1 MSEAKKRKQYDELD
15 FTDDFIFCKILQS
28 DKNLCKELTELILSR
43 KIGEILQVDSQ
54 KPIEITADG
63 KGVRFDVYMEDDEST
78 VYDIEMQTT
87 TYEDLPKRMRYYQSM
102 IDLNLIERGAKYK
115 ELKKSYIIF
124 ICLENPYCGS
134 GLHKYSFKTV
144 CVEDPCVEFQDDI
157 FKISLSAEGDKSD
170 VSDEMSAFLS
180 YLSDKKAYSD
190 FTKRLHQKVLAA
202 REHVEWRREYMT
214 LLERDERMREEGR
227 EEVRKEAEK
236 KVLEA
241 EEKTAKAEEK
251 ASKAEEKASKAE
263 EKASKAEE
271 KALVAE
277 KEIAMTEEIVIQAI
291 RNMMNSD
298 MISATDAMDKMNIPA
313 DLREKY
319 LIRLE

>member
-1 MSEAKKRKQYDELD
+1 
-15 FTDDFIFCKILQS
+15 
-28 DKNLCKELTELILSR
+28 
-43 KIGEILQVDSQ
+43 
-54 KPIEITADG
+54 
-63 KGVRFDVYMEDDEST
+63 
-78 VYDIEMQTT
+78 
-87 TYEDLPKRMRYYQSM
+87 MRYYQSM

-157 FKISLSAEGDKSD
+157 FKIILSAKGDKSD

-180 YLSDKKAYSD
+180 YLSDKKADSD
-190 FTKRLHQKVLAA
+190 FTKRLHEKVLAA

-251 ASKAEEKASKAE
+251 ALKAE

-319 LIRLE
+319 LIRLR

>member
-1 MSEAKKRKQYDELD
+1 MY
-15 FTDDFIFCKILQS
+15 
-28 DKNLCKELTELILSR
+28 
-43 KIGEILQVDSQ
+43 
-54 KPIEITADG
+54 
-63 KGVRFDVYMEDDEST
+63 
-78 VYDIEMQTT
+78 
-87 TYEDLPKRMRYYQSM
+87 
-102 IDLNLIERGAKYK
+102 
-115 ELKKSYIIF
+115 
-124 ICLENPYCGS
+124 
-134 GLHKYSFKTV
+134 
-144 CVEDPCVEFQDDI
+144 DI
-157 FKISLSAEGDKSD
+157 FKIILSAEGDKSD

-241 EEKTAKAEEK
+241 EEK
-251 ASKAEEKASKAE
+251 
-263 EKASKAEE
+263 
-271 KALVAE
+271 ALKAE
-277 KEIAMTEEIVIQAI
+277 KEIAITEEIIIQAI

-319 LIRLE
+319 LIRLR

>member
-1 MSEAKKRKQYDELD
+1 
-15 FTDDFIFCKILQS
+15 
-28 DKNLCKELTELILSR
+28 
-43 KIGEILQVDSQ
+43 
-54 KPIEITADG
+54 
-63 KGVRFDVYMEDDEST
+63 
-78 VYDIEMQTT
+78 
-87 TYEDLPKRMRYYQSM
+87 
-102 IDLNLIERGAKYK
+102 
-115 ELKKSYIIF
+115 
-124 ICLENPYCGS
+124 
-134 GLHKYSFKTV
+134 
-144 CVEDPCVEFQDDI
+144 
-157 FKISLSAEGDKSD
+157 
-170 VSDEMSAFLS
+170 
-180 YLSDKKAYSD
+180 
-190 FTKRLHQKVLAA
+190 
-202 REHVEWRREYMT
+202 MT

-227 EEVRKEAEK
+227 EEVRKEAEM

-241 EEKTAKAEEK
+241 EEKTAKAEEKASKAEEK

-319 LIRLE
+319 LIRLR

>member
-1 MSEAKKRKQYDELD
+1 MY
-15 FTDDFIFCKILQS
+15 
-28 DKNLCKELTELILSR
+28 
-43 KIGEILQVDSQ
+43 
-54 KPIEITADG
+54 
-63 KGVRFDVYMEDDEST
+63 
-78 VYDIEMQTT
+78 
-87 TYEDLPKRMRYYQSM
+87 
-102 IDLNLIERGAKYK
+102 
-115 ELKKSYIIF
+115 
-124 ICLENPYCGS
+124 
-134 GLHKYSFKTV
+134 
-144 CVEDPCVEFQDDI
+144 DI
-157 FKISLSAEGDKSD
+157 FKIILSAEGDKSD

-241 EEKTAKAEEK
+241 EEKTL
-251 ASKAEEKASKAE
+251 KAEEKASKAE

-271 KALVAE
+271 KALEAE
-277 KEIAMTEEIVIQAI
+277 KEIAMTEEIVIRAI
-291 RNMMNSD
+291 RDTMNSD

-313 DLREKY
+313 ELREKY
-319 LIRLE
+319 STRLI